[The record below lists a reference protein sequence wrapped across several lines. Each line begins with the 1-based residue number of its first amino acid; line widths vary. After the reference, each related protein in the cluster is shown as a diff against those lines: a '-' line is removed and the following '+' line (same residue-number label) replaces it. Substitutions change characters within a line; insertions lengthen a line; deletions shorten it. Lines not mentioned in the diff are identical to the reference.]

1 MSKRNRKRKTKLE
14 PKHSGTP
21 AIKKISDTSV
31 SSSSEEP
38 SKEASNHNVSPQ
50 KELEKLLNSVR
61 NFKSC
66 DELSINFKKREIL
79 FKDDGIYHLIDFEG
93 KEILTYA
100 IKGKEILAYTIEGK
114 EIRT

>member
-14 PKHSGTP
+14 PKHSGTL
-21 AIKKISDTSV
+21 AVKKISDTSV

-50 KELEKLLNSVR
+50 KGLEKLLNSVR
-61 NFKSC
+61 NFKAC
-66 DELSINFKKREIL
+66 DELTIDFKKKEII
-79 FKDDGIYHLIDFEG
+79 FKEAGIYHLVNFEG

-100 IKGKEILAYTIEGK
+100 IAGKEILAYTIEGE